1 MKIKLIIAAAFMAAN
16 TAAQDV
22 RNDISRNPDI
32 AGCNYMAYPG
42 PRQTSLTPSP
52 QGYTPFYISHYG
64 RHGSRY
70 LISQNDYDA
79 PLRKL
84 RLANERQL
92 LTDKGKEVLTK
103 VERMKAESNN
113 RLGELTP
120 LGAQQHRD
128 IARRMVERF
137 PEVFSDSVTV
147 NAKSTVVIRCILS
160 MENELMQMAAMKPT
174 LQFVHDASQHDMY
187 YMNQST
193 KLLDSLKNQPQV
205 KEAIKTFNDTHS
217 HSDRLMNMLFTCK
230 EQDSNNPTAA
240 ADIIMSKER
249 QKQLYKQLIDLA
261 TALQNTELRH
271 EFTLYDIFNT
281 DELYEN
287 WQRTNAWWYQNNG
300 FSPLTG
306 SLQPYSQRNL
316 LRKIIEETDS
326 CLKLKDPGATLRF
339 GHEGMVMSL
348 TCLLDINNNA
358 VATSLDS
365 LEQHQW
371 LSHNIFPMACNLQ
384 FVFYRDNNES
394 SAPILL
400 KVLLNENE
408 ATLPIATN
416 TPPYYRWD
424 DFRKYALDIL
434 DKYPQSQGQ

>member
-1 MKIKLIIAAAFMAAN
+1 
-16 TAAQDV
+16 
-22 RNDISRNPDI
+22 
-32 AGCNYMAYPG
+32 
-42 PRQTSLTPSP
+42 
-52 QGYTPFYISHYG
+52 
-64 RHGSRY
+64 
-70 LISQNDYDA
+70 
-79 PLRKL
+79 
-84 RLANERQL
+84 
-92 LTDKGKEVLTK
+92 
-103 VERMKAESNN
+103 
-113 RLGELTP
+113 
-120 LGAQQHRD
+120 
-128 IARRMVERF
+128 
-137 PEVFSDSVTV
+137 
-147 NAKSTVVIRCILS
+147 
-160 MENELMQMAAMKPT
+160 
-174 LQFVHDASQHDMY
+174 
-187 YMNQST
+187 
-193 KLLDSLKNQPQV
+193 
-205 KEAIKTFNDTHS
+205 
-217 HSDRLMNMLFTCK
+217 
-230 EQDSNNPTAA
+230 
-240 ADIIMSKER
+240 MSKER

-384 FVFYRDNNES
+384 FVFYRDNNDS